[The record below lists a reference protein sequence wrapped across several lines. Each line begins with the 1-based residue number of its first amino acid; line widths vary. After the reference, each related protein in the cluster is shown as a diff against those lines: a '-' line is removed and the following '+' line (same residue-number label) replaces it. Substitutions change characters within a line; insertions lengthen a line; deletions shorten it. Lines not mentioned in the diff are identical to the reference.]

1 MQATPNPLGLQHN
14 TIQHMHRLQDVSENN
29 TGGTIVASLTY
40 HLPQCCMALLVVYTT
55 ESVLQAEEDGVAAV
69 EYMAG
74 KKGHVDYNTVPG
86 IVYTHPEV
94 ASVGKTEEQCKAEG
108 IEVKV
113 RCILQSTHE
122 PCAVPLVLHHHTM
135 LYCCIDTM
143 LSVYYWDSSWG
154 SALA

>member
-1 MQATPNPLGLQHN
+1 M
-14 TIQHMHRLQDVSENN
+14 
-29 TGGTIVASLTY
+29 ASLTY
-40 HLPQCCMALLVVYTT
+40 HLPWCCTALLVPNRAEIVM
-55 ESVLQAEEDGVAAV
+55 QAEEDGVAAV

-113 RCILQSTHE
+113 RCAVYILSFNIC
-122 PCAVPLVLHHHTM
+122 PVLHHRTNAIVVFALVPCQVWHTSIVAVGE
-135 LYCCIDTM
+135 LH
-143 LSVYYWDSSWG
+143 S
-154 SALA
+154 